1 MLTEH
6 PRNGHEADPG
16 TTPEFLAVDPTVT
29 VDAAVDAT
37 SISQPQP
44 IHQDGK
50 TGTRKENPLG
60 IEAHPVSADIDG
72 VVNGVEIWTYGHRV
86 VLDRDDAFTL
96 LDKIGDALRG
106 RK

>member
-6 PRNGHEADPG
+6 PRNAREADAGTMPG
-16 TTPEFLAVDPTVT
+16 LLAVDPTGIVGAT
-29 VDAAVDAT
+29 VDAAG
-37 SISQPQP
+37 IIQP
-44 IHQDGK
+44 IHQGGRAD
-50 TGTRKENPLG
+50 THKENPLG
-60 IEAHPVSADIDG
+60 IEAHSVSADIDG

-96 LDKIGDALRG
+96 LDKVGDALRG